1 MGAFCKVPF
10 VLFNLGVAKVAN
22 IILDKRMKC
31 IADCVFENAI
41 LADIGTD
48 HGKLPIYLAKL
59 GKIKKAVASDI
70 NEMPLQ
76 RAVGNIKKYD
86 LEDVID
92 TYLTD
97 GLNGIEKFSPDC
109 VVIAGM
115 GGELIEQILSE
126 ATLDKY
132 KVKFIL
138 QPMTKEEHLRRY
150 LCENG
155 FKITDEF
162 IVKEGKLYQI
172 ICCEYFGCRYEM
184 SDCEYMLGKINIEKS
199 EELFAELLDKVIKR
213 IKTKIEGK
221 CRAKIEVSS
230 EQHILDQLL
239 DIREKGYGKSK

>member
-1 MGAFCKVPF
+1 M
-10 VLFNLGVAKVAN
+10 AN

-48 HGKLPIYLAKL
+48 HGKLPIYLAKI
-59 GKIKKAVASDI
+59 GKIKRAVASDI

-76 RAVGNIKKYD
+76 KAVDNIKKYGY
-86 LEDVID
+86 EDVID

-97 GLNGIEKFSPDC
+97 GLKGIENFSPDC

-115 GGELIEQILSE
+115 GGELIEQILSNS
-126 ATLDKY
+126 TLDKNN
-132 KVKFIL
+132 VKFIL

-155 FKITDEF
+155 FKITDEY

-172 ICCEYFGCRYEM
+172 ICCEYSGCRYEM
-184 SDCEYMLGKINIEKS
+184 SDCEYLLGKINIEKK
-199 EELFAELLDKVIKR
+199 EQLFTELLDKVIDR

-221 CRAKIEVSS
+221 CRAGIEVSYE
-230 EQHILDQLL
+230 EQILSRLL
-239 DIREKGYGKSK
+239 EIREKSYDKCK